1 MKFLS
6 DLLEM
11 CSCEQEEMMADMGMG
26 DEMDM
31 KDEDPSKSYADKDS
45 AKDRAQ
51 EFLSR
56 AKEILH
62 YNKKEG
68 DKGELNNMAKKFAK
82 DYYDEICDEL
92 EKVKYTDEEG
102 M

>member
-11 CSCEQEEMMADMGMG
+11 CSCEQEEMMDAEMGM
-26 DEMDM
+26 DAADS
-31 KDEDPSKSYADKDS
+31 EDPSKSYADKDH
-45 AKDRAQ
+45 AKDHAR
-51 EFLSR
+51 EFLDR

-92 EKVKYTDEEG
+92 EKIKYTDEEG

>member
-11 CSCEQEEMMADMGMG
+11 CSCEQEEMMDDMGMPG
-26 DEMDM
+26 DEDR
-31 KDEDPSKSYADKDS
+31 SKSYADKDH
-45 AKDRAQ
+45 AKEHAQ

-82 DYYDEICDEL
+82 DYYDQICDEL
-92 EKVKYTDEEG
+92 EKVKYTADEEG